1 MTYPSFVEERINDA
15 EIVHGSV
22 GGPMFS
28 TQITRTY
35 GGQEQRN
42 VTWDE
47 SQWRGEL
54 GQRTLTQKQMDVLTA
69 FFRARKGKAIGFR
82 HKDWSD
88 HTATGIEGTL
98 VALSSTSNR
107 YQLYKTYATAGGTS
121 DVRKI
126 VKPVSGTVQV
136 LRADT
141 RAVLPSTV
149 DCTTGILTLLTAPPS
164 ALIWIG
170 EFDVPVRF
178 DVDELISTFMAYDPV
193 TKQRLH
199 QVGSLP
205 IRGLML

>member
-1 MTYPSFVEERINDA
+1 MPYPSFAEERINDA

-54 GQRTLTQKQMDVLTA
+54 GQRTLNQKQMVVLMA
-69 FFRARKGKAIGFR
+69 FFRSRKGRAIGFR
-82 HKDWSD
+82 HKDWAD
-88 HTATGIEGTL
+88 FTATGTEGTL
-98 VALSSTSNR
+98 KLLSSTANT
-107 YQLYKTYATAGGTS
+107 YQLYKTYATAAGAS
-121 DVRKI
+121 DSRKI
-126 VKPVSGTVQV
+126 AKPVAGTVQ
-136 LRADT
+136 LIRADT
-141 RAVLPSTV
+141 KAVLPSTL
-149 DCTTGILTLLTAPPS
+149 DSTTGIITLLMAPP
-164 ALIWIG
+164 APLLWLG

-178 DVDELISTFMAYDPV
+178 DVDELISTFSAYDPAS
-193 TKQRLH
+193 KQRLH
-199 QVGSLP
+199 QVGTLP